1 MIQLLPVGRAFVM
14 EFQWVTGGSLLEEI
28 RQLFLEYADSL
39 GFNLDFQGFKSEL
52 QSLPGKYAPPEGALV
67 LALLNGKSAGCV
79 ALRRLAE
86 DTCEMKRLYVCD
98 TCRGYGLGRQL
109 AVMIMDEARRLGYA
123 RIRLDTLTTMLEAN
137 QLYESLGFYDI
148 EPYIY
153 NPMPGAR
160 FMELRLG

>member
-1 MIQLLPVGRAFVM
+1 
-14 EFQWVTGGSLLEEI
+14 
-28 RQLFLEYADSL
+28 
-39 GFNLDFQGFKSEL
+39 
-52 QSLPGKYAPPEGALV
+52 
-67 LALLNGKSAGCV
+67 
-79 ALRRLAE
+79 
-86 DTCEMKRLYVCD
+86 
-98 TCRGYGLGRQL
+98 
-109 AVMIMDEARRLGYA
+109 MIMDEARRLGYA